1 MNVVVG
7 NNVKVGVG
15 KQVIIDC
22 GPLIDTTSVPDLI
35 VKWYFNGFEVSNGN
49 SSNVVIS
56 QDKRLCIITRT
67 ILSVGTKVGSSGNYT
82 CEVCSDPTTC
92 MTGSTITDI
101 CG

>member
-7 NNVKVGVG
+7 DNVKVGVDER
-15 KQVIIDC
+15 VIIDC
-22 GPLIDTTSVPDLI
+22 GPLIDTSSVPNLM
-35 VKWYFNGFEVSNGN
+35 VKWYFNGFDLLNGT

-67 ILSVGTKVGSSGNYT
+67 LLSVGGELGNSGNYT

-92 MTGSTITDI
+92 MTRSTITDI